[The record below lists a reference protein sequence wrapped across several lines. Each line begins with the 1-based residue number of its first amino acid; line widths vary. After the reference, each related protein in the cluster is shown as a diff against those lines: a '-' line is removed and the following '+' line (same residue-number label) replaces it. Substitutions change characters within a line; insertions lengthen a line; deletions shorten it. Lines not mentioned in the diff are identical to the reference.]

1 MKILIAL
8 TYYRPHTSGL
18 TIYTERLARALS
30 ARGHEVTI
38 LTSRYDRRLPGE
50 ESHEGIRIVRAP
62 VWFKISKGVVMPS
75 IGLLATRLARRADV
89 LLLHLP
95 QFDAAGIALRGR
107 LFGKPTVLTY
117 HCDLRLPFGIF
128 NGLARAA
135 VQTMNNLA
143 ALLSHRIV
151 TNTRDYADHSR
162 FLSRFRRKLRV
173 IPPPVAVAFASES
186 ATDAFRREHR
196 FEAGFPVIG
205 MVTRFAAEKG
215 IEVLLRAFPEV
226 LSRHPDARIYFV
238 GQYRDVIG
246 EREYLARLLPG
257 ITAYEKKGQWRFLGL
272 LSPEELSAFYRTI
285 DVLCVPSLNSTES
298 FGLVQIEA
306 MMHGTPVVVSNL
318 PGMRQP
324 VLMHGMGEAFPAGDS
339 AGLAAALRSVLTR
352 KKQCLSTEE
361 LTAMYGPDAVAER
374 YETLFAELLARK

>member
-1 MKILIAL
+1 MKILVSL

-18 TIYTERLARALS
+18 TIYTERLVRALA

-38 LTSRYDRRLPGE
+38 LTSRYDRALPAE
-50 ESHEGIRIVRAP
+50 ERRDGVRILRAP
-62 VWFKISKGVVMPS
+62 VLCKISKGVVMPT
-75 IGLLATRLARRADV
+75 IGLIATRLAFRADV

-117 HCDLRLPFGIF
+117 HCDLRLPLGMF

-143 ALLSHRIV
+143 ALFAHCVV
-151 TNTRDYADHSR
+151 TNTQDYADHSR

-173 IPPPVAVAFASES
+173 IPPPVAVSMASDEAIERFRS
-186 ATDAFRREHR
+186 AHR
-196 FEAGFPVIG
+196 PAGAFPVIG

-215 IEVLLRAFPEV
+215 IEVLLRAFPDI
-226 LSRHPDARIYFV
+226 LRAHPGARMYFV
-238 GQYRDVIG
+238 GQHKGVIG
-246 EREYLARLLPG
+246 EREYLERLRPE
-257 ITAYEKKGQWRFLGL
+257 IDAYAAKGQWRFLGL
-272 LSPEELSAFYRTI
+272 LPPEELSAFYRSI
-285 DVLCVPSLNSTES
+285 DLLCVPSLNSTES

-306 MMHGTPVVVSNL
+306 MMHGTPVVVSDL

-324 VLMHGMGEAFPAGDS
+324 VRMHGMGETFAAGDS
-339 AGLAAALRSVLTR
+339 GALAAAVCSL
-352 KKQCLSTEE
+352 LSARRLAPPDGALE
-361 LTAMYGPDAVAER
+361 AAYGPDAVARR
-374 YETLFAELLARK
+374 YEALFEELLAR